1 MPPVVQTAPAID
13 QEAECPAPPRKSP
26 LRALWPG
33 LALAGAVAALALALR
48 QVPGVAVLSPMILA
62 IVVGIAV
69 RNLVGTP
76 AAAQPGLGFAM
87 RPVLRAAIVLL
98 GLQLTVADIVEL
110 GWSSVAILAATL
122 AATFL
127 FTLWLGRRLGV
138 EPGLAR
144 LVAAGTSICGASAV
158 VAANTAAR
166 APDEDVAYAVA
177 CVTLFGSLAMVLYPL
192 LPEVL
197 HLGPRAYGLWAGAS
211 IHEIAQVLAAAFQAG
226 GEAGHVGT
234 IAKLSRVM
242 MLAPVVL
249 LLGLWIAR
257 RGGTTEAG
265 GAGAGT
271 ARAKPPVPWF
281 VFGFLGLCGVNSVIV
296 IDPVTRSWIVLATT
310 VLLTVALAAMGLET
324 DVRKLAAKGLRPLAL
339 GAAATLF
346 IALFSLGLVEIFG

>member
-1 MPPVVQTAPAID
+1 MPSVTQFAPAAQD
-13 QEAECPAPPRKSP
+13 TACPAPPRKSSIRTIP

-33 LALAGAVAALALALR
+33 LALAGGVAGAALALR

-69 RNLVGTP
+69 RNVLGTP

-98 GLQLTVADIVEL
+98 GLQLTAADIVEL

-122 AATFL
+122 GATFL

-158 VAANTAAR
+158 VVANTAAR

-192 LPEVL
+192 LPDVL

-257 RGGTTEAG
+257 SGGAAEEGGTT
-265 GAGAGT
+265 
-271 ARAKPPVPWF
+271 RVRPPVPWF
-281 VFGFLGLCGVNSVIV
+281 VFGFLGLCGLNSVIA
-296 IDPVTRSWIVLATT
+296 IDPVVRSWIVLATT

-346 IALFSLGLVEIFG
+346 IAVFSLGLVELFG